1 MATIDNL
8 NALHQT
14 FDGIIPAAVLA
25 VAKHGTPEMVALV
38 CANGEIAF
46 AASMVRGQIKTIRA
60 RRVDG
65 SYYPALINDLQL
77 YRRQFR
83 AWNKLAHDLRREIA
97 GETPAIR
104 NAA

>member
-1 MATIDNL
+1 MIENL

-14 FDGIIPAAVLA
+14 FDGIIPTAVLA
-25 VAKHGTPEMVALV
+25 VTKHGTPEMVALIR
-38 CANGEIAF
+38 ADGEVAF
-46 AASMVRGQIKTIRA
+46 FRSMIVGQIKTIRA
-60 RRVDG
+60 RRADG
-65 SYYPALINDLQL
+65 SFYPALINDLQL

-97 GETPAIR
+97 DETPAIR